1 MSFPTTPSF
10 SAINLRSKHKNF
22 VTEARNGRRQ
32 VRAIGAQQWV
42 FSAKYNSL
50 TRAEFMPVYAF
61 CVSQKGQL
69 GTFSVTPPVISSTS
83 GNASGSM
90 LTNGAHT
97 TGNTTIAVNGF
108 SGTIK
113 SGDFVKFNNH
123 DKVYMVTSD
132 LTGSGTLK
140 IEPGL
145 YENVANDTSVIYN
158 NVPFL
163 MRLDNDIQEYDFS
176 GFDQY
181 DFEVDLIEAI

>member
-1 MSFPTTPSF
+1 MSYPTDPEF

-32 VRAIGAQQWV
+32 VRSIGAQQWV

-69 GTFSVTPPVISSTS
+69 GTFTVTPPVISS
-83 GNASGSM
+83 ASGSISGTM

-97 TGNTTIAVNGF
+97 AGDSTIAVNGF
-108 SGTIK
+108 IGTIK
-113 SGDFVKFNNH
+113 AGDFVKFNNH
-123 DKVYMVTSD
+123 DKVYMVTSS
-132 LTGSGTLK
+132 LTNAGTLN

-145 YENVANDTSVIYN
+145 YENVADNTSVIYD

-163 MRLDNDIQEYDFS
+163 MRLDNDIQQYDLS
-176 GFDQY
+176 GYDQY